1 MDQTLANPPSNP
13 TDRPAAS
20 VRPYLGVERS
30 LTGRRWTDRLGV
42 GNSASA
48 LAIAQ
53 KLGIPDV
60 VARVLAGRGVAAV
73 DAAAFL
79 DPTLRVL
86 MPDPDTLTDMQAAAS
101 RLSDA
106 VMNSEA
112 IAVFGD
118 YDVDGASSAA
128 LMARFLRAQG
138 LNPVI
143 YIPDRLFEG
152 YGPNSD
158 AIRQLAAGGTR
169 LVVTVDCGTTSHDAL
184 EEARRLGVDV
194 IVIDHHLTGD
204 MNPPAVAVVNPK
216 RPDDLSGLDHLA
228 AVGLV
233 FMTLV
238 AANRELRRRG
248 AYLARPEPDLRIWL
262 DLVALGTVCDCVPL
276 TGLNRAFVV
285 KGLAILTQGTNPG
298 LLALRDVAR
307 ISGPVSVANL
317 GFALGPRINAGGRIG
332 NASLGARLLASEDAG
347 EVAGIAA
354 ELERLNSLR
363 REIESR
369 QVEEAVAEVEA
380 SVGAGGALPSVVVAA
395 NSGWHPGIVGLIA
408 ARLRERFGRPAFAI
422 ALGVDGRGVGSGRSV
437 EGVDLGGAVRRALQA
452 SLLVKGGGHAMAA
465 GVTVEGARLG
475 EFKAFMADYVAAG
488 TTLSAIPDEIQIDA
502 ALTAGG
508 VSAELIGLIERAGPF
523 GTAHAEPIFA
533 FPAHRIAFAE
543 TVGERHVRVSLA
555 GGDGTVLKAMAFR
568 ATGTP
573 LGDALLAN
581 RGMPLHVAG
590 TLSIDQWQNRR
601 QPTLKVLDAAEPR
614 R

>member
-194 IVIDHHLTGD
+194 IVIDHHL
-204 MNPPAVAVVNPK
+204 P
-216 RPDDLSGLDHLA
+216 
-228 AVGLV
+228 
-233 FMTLV
+233 
-238 AANRELRRRG
+238 
-248 AYLARPEPDLRIWL
+248 
-262 DLVALGTVCDCVPL
+262 
-276 TGLNRAFVV
+276 
-285 KGLAILTQGTNPG
+285 
-298 LLALRDVAR
+298 
-307 ISGPVSVANL
+307 
-317 GFALGPRINAGGRIG
+317 AGGCRG
-332 NASLGARLLASEDAG
+332 EPQAAG
-347 EVAGIAA
+347 
-354 ELERLNSLR
+354 RP
-363 REIESR
+363 
-369 QVEEAVAEVEA
+369 
-380 SVGAGGALPSVVVAA
+380 VGA
-395 NSGWHPGIVGLIA
+395 
-408 ARLRERFGRPAFAI
+408 
-422 ALGVDGRGVGSGRSV
+422 
-437 EGVDLGGAVRRALQA
+437 
-452 SLLVKGGGHAMAA
+452 
-465 GVTVEGARLG
+465 
-475 EFKAFMADYVAAG
+475 
-488 TTLSAIPDEIQIDA
+488 
-502 ALTAGG
+502 
-508 VSAELIGLIERAGPF
+508 
-523 GTAHAEPIFA
+523 
-533 FPAHRIAFAE
+533 
-543 TVGERHVRVSLA
+543 
-555 GGDGTVLKAMAFR
+555 
-568 ATGTP
+568 
-573 LGDALLAN
+573 
-581 RGMPLHVAG
+581 
-590 TLSIDQWQNRR
+590 
-601 QPTLKVLDAAEPR
+601 
-614 R
+614 